1 MRELGDCRGN
11 LQTALKNDFL
21 PLKANI
27 LRPLHEPGEV
37 SGGLDVLTYRF
48 RRSGMVKPRKKAIL
62 TDAKVLGGGI
72 KQRVL
77 DDLGLALREGSWGWL
92 LTGLA
97 FCGLVIESKLVE

>member
-27 LRPLHEPGEV
+27 LRPLHESGEV

-48 RRSGMVKPRKKAIL
+48 RSSGMAKPQKGH
-62 TDAKVLGGGI
+62 TDRC
-72 KQRVL
+72 QSSWEWNQT
-77 DDLGLALREGSWGWL
+77 EGS
-92 LTGLA
+92 
-97 FCGLVIESKLVE
+97 